1 MRPRSLLRPVERYA
15 AALSTR
21 THAVVGGLSALVF
34 VGVIAFGFVPVTREI
49 ETSGYSTGDLQE
61 ATTRAE
67 VDTILQAFE
76 PVMDA
81 VVLLSV
87 LDYLFIL
94 AGFFLFFSLHSLV
107 MTGLASHDR
116 LVLVPQVGM
125 VLTVASRLADSLENL
140 WVVLIYSN
148 PESYAT
154 VLIDL
159 MNTTQSVKWA
169 LVAVEY
175 STAGLA
181 IVLVLLVRFT
191 PLFESNENQT

>member
-1 MRPRSLLRPVERYA
+1 VERYA

-21 THAVVGGLSALVF
+21 THAVVGALSALVF

-191 PLFESNENQT
+191 PLFESNENYT